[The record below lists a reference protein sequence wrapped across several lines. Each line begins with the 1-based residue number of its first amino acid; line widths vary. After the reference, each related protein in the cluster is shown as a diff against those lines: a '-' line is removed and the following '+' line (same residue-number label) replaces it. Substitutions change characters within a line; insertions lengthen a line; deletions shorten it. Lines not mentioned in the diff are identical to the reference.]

1 MGTIILMGIG
11 IVFALFVAWLVGSM
25 VWNSVSKDS
34 SDLSLANSI
43 VYIII
48 GIIVLMAIS
57 AVFKLLFGWDSNADI

>member
-11 IVFALFVAWLVGSM
+11 IVFALFVAWLVGSI

-34 SDLSLANSI
+34 SDLTFVNII
-43 VYIII
+43 VCTII
-48 GIIVLMAIS
+48 GVFVLMAIS